1 MNKKTRLSF
10 WIRTAAV
17 LGCFV
22 GMLGCQSR
30 PLAWF
35 GKESISARQRSLAQT
50 PMALAKQ
57 ESPRPLP
64 PIVTTGG
71 GSVSAM
77 TAADSGNDPS
87 KPGRVIQVQHTVPVG
102 DPQGLDSFS
111 VPRES
116 MTMIA
121 PPSYGPAMPSGPTV
135 MPPRSQSTHSCP
147 TCNAMQG
154 GNYQP
159 VFPHF
164 RRETTAC
171 GVTASY
177 GECVPCP
184 TVESFAVPRQSDP
197 QEYLFDGGD
206 REPIVRVRKDDSLSG
221 LDPEDTVIQYVTED
235 GKSNVESGCRVA
247 IYAPRFASVR
257 KKTSVIESGIAQR
270 LQATTR
276 PDGPGQFIEQLPS
289 RNVTQPVKSI
299 QRNDVRVVE
308 AVRDR
313 NLTTPAEMVLPML
326 EISDAFKPYEDLALI
341 KRGDLRST
349 DPTRLAKAIAAAR
362 AWSNVD
368 ELQVIV
374 DGQEAIEVSS
384 ALNTQELRVYET
396 KGARIRLCKVASEQM
411 ANPGD
416 IISFT
421 IRFDN
426 VGEQPLRN
434 LVITDSLTPRL
445 EYVAD
450 SQKSSLDADFSSK
463 PNVVGSEILR
473 WELKS
478 GIKPGDG
485 GVIRFDCKV
494 R

>member
-1 MNKKTRLSF
+1 
-10 WIRTAAV
+10 
-17 LGCFV
+17 
-22 GMLGCQSR
+22 
-30 PLAWF
+30 
-35 GKESISARQRSLAQT
+35 
-50 PMALAKQ
+50 
-57 ESPRPLP
+57 
-64 PIVTTGG
+64 
-71 GSVSAM
+71 
-77 TAADSGNDPS
+77 
-87 KPGRVIQVQHTVPVG
+87 
-102 DPQGLDSFS
+102 
-111 VPRES
+111 
-116 MTMIA
+116 
-121 PPSYGPAMPSGPTV
+121 
-135 MPPRSQSTHSCP
+135 
-147 TCNAMQG
+147 MQG

-171 GVTASY
+171 GVNASY
-177 GECVPCP
+177 DECVPCP
-184 TVESFAVPRQSDP
+184 TVEAFAVPRQLDP

-289 RNVTQPVKSI
+289 RNVTQPLKSI

-349 DPTRLAKAIAAAR
+349 DPARLAKAIAAAR

-384 ALNTQELRVYET
+384 ALNTQELRIYET

-450 SQKSSLDADFSSK
+450 SQKSSIDADFSSK

>member
-1 MNKKTRLSF
+1 
-10 WIRTAAV
+10 
-17 LGCFV
+17 
-22 GMLGCQSR
+22 
-30 PLAWF
+30 
-35 GKESISARQRSLAQT
+35 
-50 PMALAKQ
+50 
-57 ESPRPLP
+57 
-64 PIVTTGG
+64 
-71 GSVSAM
+71 
-77 TAADSGNDPS
+77 
-87 KPGRVIQVQHTVPVG
+87 
-102 DPQGLDSFS
+102 
-111 VPRES
+111 
-116 MTMIA
+116 
-121 PPSYGPAMPSGPTV
+121 
-135 MPPRSQSTHSCP
+135 
-147 TCNAMQG
+147 
-154 GNYQP
+154 
-159 VFPHF
+159 
-164 RRETTAC
+164 
-171 GVTASY
+171 
-177 GECVPCP
+177 
-184 TVESFAVPRQSDP
+184 
-197 QEYLFDGGD
+197 
-206 REPIVRVRKDDSLSG
+206 
-221 LDPEDTVIQYVTED
+221 
-235 GKSNVESGCRVA
+235 
-247 IYAPRFASVR
+247 
-257 KKTSVIESGIAQR
+257 
-270 LQATTR
+270 
-276 PDGPGQFIEQLPS
+276 
-289 RNVTQPVKSI
+289 
-299 QRNDVRVVE
+299 
-308 AVRDR
+308 
-313 NLTTPAEMVLPML
+313 MVLSML

-349 DPTRLAKAIAAAR
+349 DPARLAKAIAAAR

-384 ALNTQELRVYET
+384 ALNTQELRIYET

-450 SQKSSLDADFSSK
+450 SQKSSIDADFSSK